1 VSFREAEAQRKT
13 VDGSPTREAR
23 AEPFVTSSMNTMSAP
38 EYLVVI
44 TGLSGSGKSYVQSTL
59 EDLGFY
65 CTDNLPIEL
74 IEPYLDEVTTHE
86 KASRVGVVVDVRT
99 HDFATLF
106 PQFYRDRLKKRAP
119 NAMLIFL
126 EASDEVL
133 ARRYSETRR
142 PHPMA
147 KDRPVLDAIQEE
159 REALTEVK
167 SLADMV
173 LDTSAFSVHELKAE
187 VMRRFDMPGERPQ
200 MLVTVISF
208 GFKHSMPYNLDL
220 LFDVRFLPNPHFV
233 AELRPKTGLDQEVVD
248 YLSSQPEYDAF
259 YGRLYDFVS
268 YVLPQYA
275 KEMKSYLT
283 IGVGCTGGKHRS
295 VAIAQRLSDELER
308 AGYAVETVHRDYKR

>member
-1 VSFREAEAQRKT
+1 
-13 VDGSPTREAR
+13 
-23 AEPFVTSSMNTMSAP
+23 MSAAP
-38 EYLVVI
+38 DYLVVI

-74 IEPYLDEVTTHE
+74 IEPYLDEVTAHE
-86 KASRVGVVVDVRT
+86 KASRVGIVVDVRT

-106 PQFYRDRLKKRAP
+106 PEFYRERLKKRAP

-159 REALTEVK
+159 RAALTEVK

-187 VMRRFDMPGERPQ
+187 VMRRFDMPGDGPQ
-200 MLVTVISF
+200 MLVTIISF

-220 LFDVRFLPNPHFV
+220 LFDVRFLPNPHFI
-233 AELRPKTGLDQEVVD
+233 AELRPKTGLDPEVIE
-248 YLSSQPEYDAF
+248 YLRAQPEYGEF
-259 YGRLYDFVS
+259 YARLEDFVR

-295 VAIAQRLSDELER
+295 VAIAQQLSEDLAK
-308 AGYAVETVHRDYKR
+308 AGYNVEIVHRDHKR

>member
-1 VSFREAEAQRKT
+1 
-13 VDGSPTREAR
+13 
-23 AEPFVTSSMNTMSAP
+23 MSAP
-38 EYLVVI
+38 DYLVVI
-44 TGLSGSGKSYVQSTL
+44 TGLSGSGKSYVQATL

-74 IEPYLDEVTTHE
+74 IEPYLDEVAVHE
-86 KASRVGVVVDVRT
+86 QSNRVGIVVDVRT
-99 HDFATLF
+99 KDFATVF
-106 PQFYRDRLKKRAP
+106 PSFYRDRLKKRAP

-126 EASDEVL
+126 DASDEVL

-187 VMRRFDMPGERPQ
+187 ILRRFDMPGERPS
-200 MLVTVISF
+200 MLVTIISF
-208 GFKHSMPYNLDL
+208 GFKHSLPYNLDL

-233 AELRPKTGLDQEVVD
+233 AELRPKTGLDPEVVA
-248 YLSSQPEYDAF
+248 YLRAQPEYDAF
-259 YGRLYDFVS
+259 YTRLYEFIG
-268 YVLPQYA
+268 YVLPQYER
-275 KEMKSYLT
+275 EMKSYLT
-283 IGVGCTGGKHRS
+283 IGIGCTGGKHRS
-295 VAIAQRLSDELER
+295 VAISQRLAEELE
-308 AGYAVETVHRDYKR
+308 AGGYSVEIVHRDCKR

>member
-1 VSFREAEAQRKT
+1 
-13 VDGSPTREAR
+13 
-23 AEPFVTSSMNTMSAP
+23 MNAP

-65 CTDNLPIEL
+65 CSDNLPIEL

-86 KASRVGVVVDVRT
+86 KANRVGIVVDVRT
-99 HDFATLF
+99 HDFATVF
-106 PQFYRDRLKKRAP
+106 PQFYRERLKKRAP

-147 KDRPVLDAIQEE
+147 KDRPVLDAIREE

-220 LFDVRFLPNPHFV
+220 LFDVRFLPNPHFI
-233 AELRPKTGLDQEVVD
+233 AELRPKTGLDPEVIE
-248 YLSSQPEYDAF
+248 YLASQPVYDDF
-259 YGRLYDFVS
+259 YNRLREFVS
-268 YVLPQYA
+268 WVLPQYA

-283 IGVGCTGGKHRS
+283 IGIGCTGGKHRS
-295 VAIAQRLSDELER
+295 VAVAERLSADLAA
-308 AGYAVETVHRDYKR
+308 AGYMVETVHRDSKR

>member
-1 VSFREAEAQRKT
+1 
-13 VDGSPTREAR
+13 
-23 AEPFVTSSMNTMSAP
+23 MSEMTAAP

-65 CTDNLPIEL
+65 CTDNLPVEL
-74 IEPYLDEVTTHE
+74 IEPYLDEVTSHE
-86 KASRVGVVVDVRT
+86 KASRVGIVVDVRT

-106 PQFYRDRLKKRAP
+106 PPFYRDRLKKRAP

-159 REALTEVK
+159 RQALTEVK

-233 AELRPKTGLDQEVVD
+233 AGLRPKTGLDPEVIE
-248 YLSSQPEYDAF
+248 YLKAQPEYDDF
-259 YGRLYDFVS
+259 YGRLYSFVD

-283 IGVGCTGGKHRS
+283 IGIGCTGGKHRS
-295 VAIAQRLSDELER
+295 VAIAQRLSEDLER
-308 AGYAVETVHRDYKR
+308 AGYSVETVHRDYKR